1 MVIVSEIIF
10 WIIVLFVVYLSF
22 KIVRLN
28 SLLKSYNYM
37 PYYCMSLGYCGLI
50 FGNKGSHKSTL
61 LNFISQMI
69 TKGLVDS
76 QKSRMLEIK
85 ESLKDINFNDVHAF
99 IDDLVIA
106 QMKDN
111 EYIDTVQLDRSK
123 IKNSFYTYLSHLQN
137 ELNTYYTDYLSLK
150 SKIDLLYDY
159 MEYYF
164 NVNYPGDYMLHNGY
178 RYNITHRKLAKW
190 FDVKSM
196 ELNTAVRENNWQ
208 ISYPVIITYDEAS
221 HHKGNDKSN
230 SKEQKE
236 SGSSITLSLMRN
248 GGDDLIYYWAAVQD
262 QEDYFK
268 RERKQMDVLLRYHDK
283 RIVRIFL
290 SVQIACSLLK
300 KMAINFNQ
308 IRYRLRYL
316 FNYEKYLEEWDKY
329 YNSPSILRNLI
340 VKLNKIN
347 NFLFS
352 YSIMKL
358 RCKGYFRVEDTLV
371 KNDKDLYDRYLFV
384 GPLYAF
390 WGTFD
395 SHSYKALFREL
406 DTNHASNSNKYYS
419 SKCNTEDL
427 TNQYITFAE
436 RR

>member
-1 MVIVSEIIF
+1 MVIFSEIVF
-10 WIIVLFVVYLSF
+10 WLIVLLVVILTF

-28 SLLKSYNYM
+28 ALFKSYNYM

-50 FGNKGSHKSTL
+50 FGKKGSNKSTL

-69 TKGLVDS
+69 TKGLVME
-76 QKSRMLEIK
+76 QNSRMHEIK
-85 ESLKDINFNDVHAF
+85 ESLKDINFNEVNKY
-99 IDDLVIA
+99 IDDLVNAEMIN
-106 QMKDN
+106 N
-111 EYIDTVQLDRSK
+111 EFIDTVQLDRSK
-123 IKNSFYTYLSHLQN
+123 IKNSFYNYLAHFQN
-137 ELNTYYTDYLSLK
+137 ELNTYHTDYLSIK

-164 NVNYPGDYMLHNGY
+164 NINYPGDYMLHNGY

-196 ELNTAVRENNWQ
+196 ELNTAVRDNNWQ
-208 ISYPVIITYDEAS
+208 ICYPVVVTYDEAS
-221 HHKGNDKSN
+221 HHKGNIKSN

-236 SGSSITLSLMRN
+236 SGSSITLSLARN
-248 GGDDLIYYWAAVQD
+248 GGDDLIYYWAAVQ
-262 QEDYFK
+262 ENGNYFK
-268 RERKQMDVLLRYHDK
+268 EERDQMDVLLRYHDK
-283 RIVRIFL
+283 RMIRVFP
-290 SVQIACSLLK
+290 SVQNACSLIK
-300 KMAINFNQ
+300 KIAINFNQ
-308 IRYRLRYL
+308 LKYRIKYL
-316 FNYEKYLEEWDKY
+316 FRYDKYLEEWDKY
-329 YNSPSILRNLI
+329 YNSPGILRNLI

-358 RCKGYFRVEDTLV
+358 RFKGYYRIEDTKL
-371 KNDKDLYDRYLFV
+371 KDDTGLYDRYQFV

-406 DTNHASNSNKYYS
+406 DSNYTSNSSKYYS

-427 TNQYITFAE
+427 SNQYITFAE